1 MLEKSNDEY
10 REKHNNLLIQKD
22 LLENEMKNL
31 KTSIENEKN
40 SNISLINRLNESEGT
55 FQKNILNI
63 NYLQLNSF
71 IRVS

>member
-31 KTSIENEKN
+31 KISIENEKN

-55 FQKNILNI
+55 FQKK
-63 NYLQLNSF
+63 YT
-71 IRVS
+71 

>member
-55 FQKNILNI
+55 FQKNTLII
-63 NYLQLNSF
+63 NYLQLNSI

>member
-40 SNISLINRLNESEGT
+40 SNLSFINRLNESEGT
-55 FQKNILNI
+55 FQKNNLKI
-63 NYLQLNSF
+63 NY
-71 IRVS
+71 